1 MKISPLFAN
10 YKFAFT
16 LHRVKVNG
24 GQLSSHAPAF
34 KVLTSAILFGTVG
47 TAIAYAPANAGGSA
61 LGIGRLAIGAL
72 LLIIFLP
79 IFGGRRRNVARH
91 IRKRTV
97 IFMALGAAAFQPFF
111 FTATTSNGVAL
122 STLLAVGCIPIFT
135 GILSAIIFHE
145 KFSTLWFAATA
156 LAILGLALRFWGE
169 IKVESTFGI
178 FMAFGAGFS
187 VAVYVNAAKI
197 ALKRGDNPIE
207 LTSTAYLLGSLFL
220 APLIIFEDLTWLA
233 SWRGVAVVLFLGAI
247 TMALANVFQIYG
259 LRKMSPSSAG
269 TLALAEP
276 LTATLL
282 GVTLLGES
290 LTVTSIIGLALVSA
304 ALIWLS
310 LGSKSE

>member
-1 MKISPLFAN
+1 M
-10 YKFAFT
+10 
-16 LHRVKVNG
+16 
-24 GQLSSHAPAF
+24 SSHAPAF

-79 IFGGRRRNVARH
+79 LFGGRRRNVLLH
-91 IRKRTV
+91 LRKKTV
-97 IFMALGAAAFQPFF
+97 FFMALGAAAFQPFF
-111 FTATTSNGVAL
+111 FSATTSNGVAL

-145 KFSTLWFAATA
+145 KFSTLWFAATG

-169 IKVESTFGI
+169 IKIESTLGL

-187 VAVYVNAAKI
+187 VAVYVNAAKV
-197 ALKRGDNPIE
+197 ALKKSDNPIE

-220 APLIIFEDLTWLA
+220 APLLIFEDLTWLG
-233 SWRGVAVVLFLGAI
+233 SWRGVAVVLFLGSV
-247 TMALANVFQIYG
+247 TMALANIFQIYG

-276 LTATLL
+276 LTATVL

-290 LTVTSIIGLALVSA
+290 LTTISIVGLTLVSV

-310 LGSKSE
+310 LGSKAE